1 MPSATLTAGSAA
13 GDSASRRWSI
23 AKSVGNASLA
33 SSVGHH
39 ASLEKQPSLQV
50 DDFLI
55 FFINCKVIYSKY
67 YKLLTQ
73 IFNYFIVAEDA
84 E

>member
-50 DDFLI
+50 HKLFFELLLNKGKLI
-55 FFINCKVIYSKY
+55 LKASFEV
-67 YKLLTQ
+67 
-73 IFNYFIVAEDA
+73 
-84 E
+84 

>member
-33 SSVGHH
+33 SSLGHH

-50 DDFLI
+50 NDFLN
-55 FFINCKVIYSKY
+55 FFIYKAKLYIPSTINSVTNCSFKIKN
-67 YKLLTQ
+67 
-73 IFNYFIVAEDA
+73 F
-84 E
+84 

>member
-39 ASLEKQPSLQV
+39 TSLEKQPSLQV
-50 DDFLI
+50 NVFLNHI
-55 FFINCKVIYSKY
+55 FQVLSTSSIFSGSK
-67 YKLLTQ
+67 
-73 IFNYFIVAEDA
+73 N
-84 E
+84 